1 MQQRERLSA
10 AADAVGGVAAAA
22 SAFAFGSA
30 VVLGVVATER
40 GLPIPGLLAIRF
52 TIAAAA
58 VALVLAS
65 LRRSLRAA
73 PGEGWWLLLL
83 GGIGYGAEAGFF
95 YLALQHGTAAAV
107 SLLFFTYPVWVTVFV
122 ALMGRGGPGLL
133 VGGSLAAA
141 VAGAALV
148 VASSGGLDIDLTGIL
163 LSFASAVTFAVYL
176 ILVDWRLRRTPSL
189 VASMWV
195 TAGAAVAL
203 ALYALVSGEGRMP
216 RDRTEW
222 WAVVGQGVVTSAA
235 FLGLFIGLK
244 RLGPVRV
251 SIVASLEPMATA
263 ILAFLVLGQAVRPLT
278 ALGGA
283 LIMGAA
289 VTAALARGREKLEQT
304 PP

>member
-1 MQQRERLSA
+1 MQQERHA
-10 AADAVGGVAAAA
+10 AASEAIGGLAAAA
-22 SAFAFGSA
+22 SAFAFGLA
-30 VVLGVVATER
+30 VVLGVIATRR
-40 GLPIPGLLAIRF
+40 GLPIPALLGIRF
-52 TIAAAA
+52 TIAAAV
-58 VALVLAS
+58 VAALLLS

-73 PGEGWWLLLL
+73 PGEGLWLLLL
-83 GGIGYGAEAGFF
+83 GGVGYGAEAGFF

-122 ALMGRGGPGLL
+122 ALMGRGGPGPL
-133 VGGSLAAA
+133 VGATLVAA
-141 VAGAALV
+141 VAGAGLV

-163 LSFASAVTFAVYL
+163 LSFAAAVTFAIYL
-176 ILVDWRLRRTPSL
+176 ILVDTRLRRTPSL

-203 ALYALVSGEGRMP
+203 ALFAIASGEGRLP

-222 WAVVGQGVVTSAA
+222 WAVVGQGAVTSAA

-263 ILAFLVLGQAVRPLT
+263 ILAFFVLQQAVRPLT
-278 ALGGA
+278 AVGGA
-283 LIMGAA
+283 LIVGAA
-289 VTAALARGREKLEQT
+289 VTAALARGRERLEQT
-304 PP
+304 AP

>member
-40 GLPIPGLLAIRF
+40 GLPIPALLAIRF

-58 VALVLAS
+58 VALVLVS

-73 PGEGWWLLLL
+73 PGEGLWLLLL

-163 LSFASAVTFAVYL
+163 LSFASAVTFALYL

-278 ALGGA
+278 AVGGA

>member
-1 MQQRERLSA
+1 MQQRERGPA
-10 AADAVGGVAAAA
+10 ASEAVGGLAASA

-30 VVLGVVATER
+30 VVLGVIATDR
-40 GLPIPGLLAIRF
+40 GLPIPALLAIRF
-52 TIAAAA
+52 TIAAGV
-58 VALVLAS
+58 VALVLLS

-83 GGIGYGAEAGFF
+83 GGVGYGAEAGFF

-107 SLLFFTYPVWVTVFV
+107 SLLFFTYPVWVTLFV

-148 VASSGGLDIDLTGIL
+148 VASSGGLDIDLAGIL
-163 LSFASAVTFAVYL
+163 LSFLAAVTFAVYL
-176 ILVDWRLRRTPSL
+176 ILVDTRLRRTPSL
-189 VASMWV
+189 VATMWV

-203 ALYALVSGEGRMP
+203 ALFAIVSEQGRLP
-216 RDRTEW
+216 GNRTEW

-251 SIVASLEPMATA
+251 SIVASLEPVATA
-263 ILAFLVLGQAVRPLT
+263 ILAYFVLQQAVRPLT
-278 ALGGA
+278 AVGGA
-283 LIMGAA
+283 LIVGAA
-289 VTAALARGREKLEQT
+289 VTAALARGRDVPET
-304 PP
+304 TVP